1 MQRGMLIISKEE
13 LDQLFTILDLS
24 VFTGTQLFMKL
35 NSASGSTQS
44 EVRILLSE
52 DELESI
58 IDEIGMPFSD
68 NSILNSA
75 LEKINTLM
83 LSFRD

>member
-1 MQRGMLIISKEE
+1 MQRGVLTISKEE
-13 LDQLFTILDLS
+13 LDQLFTILDIS
-24 VFTGTQLFMKL
+24 IFTGTQLFEKL
-35 NSASGSTQS
+35 NSASGSTQT

-68 NSILNSA
+68 NQILNSV

>member
-1 MQRGMLIISKEE
+1 MQRGMLILNKEE
-13 LDQLFTILDLS
+13 LDQLFTVLDIS
-24 VFTGTQLFMKL
+24 VFRGTQLFEKL
-35 NSASGSTQS
+35 NSASGSNNTQ
-44 EVRILLSE
+44 VRILLSE

-68 NSILNSA
+68 NQILNSA

-83 LSFRD
+83 MSFRD

>member
-13 LDQLFTILDLS
+13 LNQLLTVLDIY
-24 VFTGTQLFMKL
+24 VFTGTQLFEKL
-35 NSASGSTQS
+35 NSASGSTDT

-58 IDEIGMPFSD
+58 IDEIGMPFSE
-68 NSILNSA
+68 NQILNSA
-75 LEKINTLM
+75 LEKINALM
-83 LSFRD
+83 SSFRD

>member
-1 MQRGMLIISKEE
+1 MQRGLLILSKEE
-13 LDQLFTILDLS
+13 LEQLFTVLDLS
-24 VFTGTQLFMKL
+24 LFSGTQLFEKL
-35 NSASGSTQS
+35 NSASGSTQTD
-44 EVRILLSE
+44 VRILLSE

-68 NSILNSA
+68 NQILNSA

-83 LSFRD
+83 LSFRN

>member
-1 MQRGMLIISKEE
+1 MQRGMLIISREE
-13 LDQLFTILDLS
+13 LEQLLTVLDIS
-24 VFTGTQLFMKL
+24 IFTGTQLFEKL
-35 NSASGSTQS
+35 NSASGSTES

-68 NSILNSA
+68 NQILNSA

-83 LSFRD
+83 ISFRD

>member
-1 MQRGMLIISKEE
+1 
-13 LDQLFTILDLS
+13 QLFE
-24 VFTGTQLFMKL
+24 KL
-35 NSASGSTQS
+35 NSASGSTES

-68 NSILNSA
+68 NQILNSA

-83 LSFRD
+83 MSFRD

>member
-1 MQRGMLIISKEE
+1 MQRGILILNKEE
-13 LDQLFTILDLS
+13 LNQLFTVLDIS
-24 VFTGTQLFMKL
+24 VFTGTQLFEKL
-35 NSASGSTQS
+35 NSASGSIEP

-58 IDEIGMPFSD
+58 IDEMGMPFS
-68 NSILNSA
+68 NNQVLNSA
-75 LEKINTLM
+75 LEKINALM